1 MDYDLI
7 YEKFLDLCGYDYA
20 ELPQT
25 DAMRYRLIH
34 NGVDLYNQKAKKYE
48 GRLQGNVICDDD
60 TESINV
66 KLTSTE
72 LMILAYFMCKI
83 IATTKYTEFTSLY
96 GVVAN
101 EMGLKDYKAQ
111 CTARENTINYFNKQ
125 IDNLIEDEIDTF
137 NMCGY

>member
-1 MDYDLI
+1 MDYDVI

-25 DAMRYRLIH
+25 DALRYRLIN

-48 GRLQGNVICDDD
+48 SRLQGNIICDDD
-60 TESINV
+60 TESINK

-96 GVVAN
+96 GVVAS

-111 CTARENTINYFNKQ
+111 CTARESTISYYEKQ
-125 IDNLIEDEIDTF
+125 INNLVEDEIDSFTI
-137 NMCGY
+137 CGY